1 MDCACRLG
9 HLGLPHPCQRATIKA
24 PANPRVNPNKR
35 TLAGATVLPPG
46 TQSEVQVVTC
56 STESCLLQGRAEFLE
71 NNRLHLAYGHQKK
84 VRRHEPFSVLLV
96 ILGLTNKS
104 FANGTLVGVAQSD
117 TGKARRFSQGTLLEV
132 QKELADRRALD
143 KDARIAGAEEP
154 LEAQLDTP
162 EKEPETSEM
171 SRAGVSKDLH
181 GKVLGLLDQFKGT

>member
-1 MDCACRLG
+1 
-9 HLGLPHPCQRATIKA
+9 
-24 PANPRVNPNKR
+24 
-35 TLAGATVLPPG
+35 
-46 TQSEVQVVTC
+46 
-56 STESCLLQGRAEFLE
+56 
-71 NNRLHLAYGHQKK
+71 LAYGHQKK